1 MAFEAALQGLPR
13 PAGGTHGRSYGATV
27 EETAFEDVN
36 MWQALP
42 FMILY
47 GNLECGRA
55 KSGGET

>member
-1 MAFEAALQGLPR
+1 MA
-13 PAGGTHGRSYGATV
+13 GATV

-47 GNLECGRA
+47 GNPRMWQGPSL
-55 KSGGET
+55 GGKT